1 MEPGIYF
8 DISNEDYHAGE
19 GVSKSQLDLLA
30 KTPALLQ
37 WVKVAPE
44 DEEKK
49 SALDMGTALHCL
61 LLEPDEFRKRFII
74 APAFNRRTNQGKA
87 DEEAFLKKVADSGAT
102 VMTAEEGRKLQLM
115 RESAMAHPT
124 ARWLLETKGH
134 CEVSMY
140 WNDNETGELCR
151 IRPDKWLPNHR
162 IIIDVKKVADMDRFA
177 RHVDE
182 FRYHVQDAMYREGA
196 LCTTGEQHSFVFL
209 AVSESIDCGRYP
221 VRVFE
226 LDPHDAAAGSALFK
240 RDLNTY
246 HRCRQ
251 SDEWNGI
258 ETLKRP
264 DWARKQDKELMN
276 LEDQNTQSRVLEDFE
291 VVSSPLE
298 LPVCDLIERVPL
310 LTPEQL
316 SEVYRQV
323 ERIELFCN
331 AIRERVYNDLNTG
344 LSVPGFKLVSA
355 PQGDDEW
362 SDEEAARALL
372 KDQFRY
378 KMEEVFD
385 FKLISPTKAEKLIKK
400 ASPRRWPKVEALI
413 TRADGKPTV
422 APESDPR
429 PALNINPVNDFDDV
443 SDDALAADLI

>member
-87 DEEAFLKKVADSGAT
+87 DEEAFLKEVADSGAT

-115 RESAMAHPT
+115 RESVMAHPT

-226 LDPHDAAAGSALFK
+226 LDPHDAAAGSALFR

-323 ERIELFCN
+323 ERIESFCN

-344 LSVPGFKLVSA
+344 LSVPGFKLVIA

-362 SDEEAARALL
+362 SDESAAEELL
-372 KDQFRY
+372 KSFRLKQEQMY
-378 KMEEVFD
+378 SQKV
-385 FKLISPTKAEKLIKK
+385 ITPSQAEDLLKTD
-400 ASPRRWPKVEALI
+400 SPRRWTKVEALI